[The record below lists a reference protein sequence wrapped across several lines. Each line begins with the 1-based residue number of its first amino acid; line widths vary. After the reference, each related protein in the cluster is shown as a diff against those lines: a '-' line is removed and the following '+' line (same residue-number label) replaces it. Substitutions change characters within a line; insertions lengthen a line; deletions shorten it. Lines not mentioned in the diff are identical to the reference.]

1 MKILKILSVILILF
15 LFTISCQ
22 KHVPEETPS
31 DSDDKRMTVGEFFD
45 SIDFD
50 NERIFGERVSVE
62 SFLDKSYEND
72 RIDADVFFDAFENS
86 LLPEKKEKIKIFY
99 SENFD
104 SIGTLYKKAVT
115 GHE

>member
-1 MKILKILSVILILF
+1 MKILKILPIILTLLF
-15 LFTISCQ
+15 VVSCE
-22 KHVPEETPS
+22 KPVPAEIPS
-31 DSDDKRMTVGEFFD
+31 DSNDERMTVGEFFD
-45 SIDFD
+45 SIDLD
-50 NERIFGERVSVE
+50 NERIFGEKVSVE

-86 LLPEKKEKIKIFY
+86 LIPEKKEKIKIFY